1 MKTIKKVISVLLAAA
16 MLFSC
21 AFCALAVSGNYS
33 KEAAASARE
42 IAKQMEA
49 EGVVLLKNDRN
60 TLPLT
65 DKKVNVFGMGS
76 VNFAIG
82 GGGSGS
88 VVSDEA
94 IDFYTALQNAGIEYN
109 EELLKMYME
118 WGTQH
123 SVQETGQGLVDM
135 LIQMLNGS
143 IAEEL
148 PASQI
153 ASSVLENA
161 KSFSDTAIFVITR
174 TGAEMSDVSVE
185 DIKISDT
192 ERELIS
198 TLNDNFNKVIVIFNT
213 CNILQTDFLN
223 DYENVTAAMLVWTTG
238 EVGADSVGKILTGE
252 ICPSGKLTDTIAYDI
267 KDYPTTVNFG
277 NFQYSDQLF
286 RYFVNYEEG
295 IYVGYRYFETFAP
308 DRVMYPFG
316 YGLSYTDFEWDVGE
330 YKVENGKISV
340 DVTVTNIGSVAG
352 KDVVEVYFSAPYY
365 PGGIEKSAIELAGYA
380 KTDTLAPGESA
391 AVNVSFKI
399 DDMAS
404 YDYKGAQAWVLEK
417 GDYVIKV
424 GHDIKTFEEETY
436 TYSLDET
443 KVMKNDD
450 TTGTEIKNLFPYA
463 DGGLDYFSR
472 SEPLKPTAAP
482 TDYTAPD
489 SVKNCDTRPEAT
501 AEGTVPKTGVVYGDG
516 NIMLADVNADPTL
529 WDKFLDQFTVDE
541 MIDMICESGY
551 KTLGLERLG
560 VPETVDNDGPAMVKG
575 SGGLLY
581 KDSGVAYPAAVCL
594 ASSWNDKLAEAYGD
608 SIGRECN
615 GIGTNIWYA
624 PACNLHRNPMGGRNF
639 EYYSEDPLLSGKM
652 ASAVTKGVQSHD
664 VVVTVKHFVCN
675 DQETNRQTRGLFTWV
690 NEQAMRELYCEPFEI
705 AVKEGGAKGIMSAYN
720 RLGDKWCSGCP
731 ELLID
736 LLRNEWGFDGFVVS
750 DAYINVTG
758 ANYMDPVLAVYA
770 RNDACLT
777 SLWYFAEKLQM
788 TTNMKQT
795 YEKDPIGFGNALRL
809 CTYDLCRVKM
819 ETKAFDPTAVT
830 GNKGL
835 VISDPGEDNSPSD
848 TPENPDSSETQ
859 NEAAVDKNVSESS
872 SSASVN
878 KIKNPT
884 TGAKTAS
891 VIGAVCAAVA
901 AAAVIPAAYK
911 YSKKKKEN

>member
-1 MKTIKKVISVLLAAA
+1 MKMTKRIVSILLALVMVLSCTLCVMAA
-16 MLFSC
+16 
-21 AFCALAVSGNYS
+21 SGNYS
-33 KEAAASARE
+33 KEAAEAARK

-76 VNFAIG
+76 VAFAIG

-88 VVSDEA
+88 VVTDEA
-94 IDFYTALQNAGIEYN
+94 IDFYTALSNAGIEYN
-109 EELLKMYME
+109 EDLLKMYLE
-118 WGTQH
+118 WSTKH
-123 SVQETGQGLVDM
+123 SIKETGQGLVDM
-135 LIQMLNGS
+135 LVQMINGS
-143 IAEEL
+143 ISEEL
-148 PASQI
+148 PASELNNSILQ
-153 ASSVLENA
+153 NA
-161 KSFSDTAIFVITR
+161 KKFSDTAIFVITR

-192 ERELIS
+192 EKEIIEKL
-198 TLNDNFNKVIVIFNT
+198 DQNFNKVIVIFNT
-213 CNILQTDFLN
+213 CNILETNWLN
-223 DYENVTAAMLVWTTG
+223 DYDNVTAAMLVWTTG
-238 EVGADSVGKILTGE
+238 EVGADSIGKILTGE
-252 ICPSGKLTDTIAYDI
+252 INPSGKLTDTIAYNI
-267 KDYPTTVNFG
+267 EDYPTTANFG
-277 NFQYSDQLF
+277 NFQYSDELF

-295 IYVGYRYFETFAP
+295 IYVGYRYFETFEP
-308 DRVMYPFG
+308 DKVMYPFG
-316 YGLSYTDFEWDVGE
+316 YGLSYTTFDWDVTE
-330 YKVENGKISV
+330 YKADANKISV
-340 DVTVTNIGSVAG
+340 TVKVTNTGNFAG
-352 KDVVEVYFSAPYY
+352 KDVVQVYFSAPYTK
-365 PGGIEKSAIELAGYA
+365 GGIEKSVIELAGYA
-380 KTDTLAPGESA
+380 KTDTIAPGSSYT
-391 AVNVSFKI
+391 VNVSF
-399 DDMAS
+399 DVADMAS

-417 GDYVIKV
+417 GDYTIKV
-424 GHDIKTFEEETY
+424 GHDVKTFEKTY
-436 TYSLDET
+436 KYNVPET

-450 TTGTEIKNLFPYA
+450 ATGTEIKNLFPYA
-463 DGGLDYFSR
+463 DGNLNYLSR
-472 SEPLKPTAAP
+472 SELSNRTSVPVN
-482 TDYTAPD
+482 YTAPE
-489 SVKNCDTRPEAT
+489 SVKNCDTRPEPLT
-501 AEGTVPKTGVVYGDG
+501 EGTVPKTGVVYEDGD
-516 NIMLADVNADPTL
+516 IMLADVYADSTL
-529 WDKFLDQFTVDE
+529 WDKFLDQFTVSE

-560 VPETVDNDGPAMVKG
+560 VPETVDNDGPATIKG
-575 SGGLLY
+575 KGGLLY
-581 KDSGVAYPAAVCL
+581 EDSGVAYPAAVCL
-594 ASSWNDKLAEAYGD
+594 ACSWNDELAEAYGD
-608 SIGRECN
+608 SIGREAN

-624 PACNLHRNPMGGRNF
+624 PACNLHRSPMGGRNF
-639 EYYSEDPLLSGKM
+639 EYYSEDPLLSGKIT
-652 ASAVTKGVQSHD
+652 AAVVKGVQSHD

-788 TTNMKQT
+788 TTNMKNT

-835 VISDPGEDNSPSD
+835 AIKDPGETPD
-848 TPENPDSSETQ
+848 TGNTDKPQNGDAAKPNTDGSST
-859 NEAAVDKNVSESS
+859 VDKIDN
-872 SSASVN
+872 N
-878 KIKNPT
+878 KM
-884 TGAKTAS
+884 GAKTFS
-891 VIGAVCAAVA
+891 ILG
-901 AAAVIPAAYK
+901 AAAVTATAAVIAPVAYK
-911 YSKKKKEN
+911 KSKRKKEDK

>member
-1 MKTIKKVISVLLAAA
+1 MFKFKRIISVLLVLV

-21 AFCALAVSGNYS
+21 TVCAAAVSGNYS
-33 KEAAASARE
+33 KEAAESARK

-65 DKKVNVFGMGS
+65 EKKVNVFGMGS

-88 VVSDEA
+88 VVSDGA
-94 IDFYTALQNAGIEYN
+94 VDFYTALGNAGIEFN

-123 SVQETGQGLVDM
+123 SIAETGQGLVDM
-135 LIQMLNGS
+135 LLQMINGS

-148 PASQI
+148 PASEI
-153 ASSVLENA
+153 GRSVLENA
-161 KSFSDTAIFVITR
+161 KKFSDTAIFVITR

-198 TLNDNFNKVIVIFNT
+198 TLNDNFDKVILIFNT
-213 CNILQTDFLN
+213 CNILQMDFLE

-267 KDYPTTVNFG
+267 TDYPTTVNFG

-316 YGLSYTDFEWDVGE
+316 YGLSYTDFDWDIGD

-340 DVTVTNIGSVAG
+340 DVTVTNTGGVAG

-365 PGGIEKSAIELAGYA
+365 QGGIEKSAIELAGYA
-380 KTDTLAPGESA
+380 KTDTIAPGESCT
-391 AVNVSFKI
+391 VNVSFKI

-417 GDYVIKV
+417 GDYIIRV
-424 GHDIKTFEEETY
+424 GHDVKTFEDKTY
-436 TYSLDET
+436 TYNLAQT
-443 KVMKNDD
+443 KVIKNDD
-450 TTGTEIKNLFPYA
+450 VTGTEIKNLFPYA
-463 DGGLDYFSR
+463 EGDLNYLSR
-472 SEPLKPTAAP
+472 SDASGTTSAP
-482 TDYTAPD
+482 QNYNAPD

-501 AEGTVPKTGVVYGDG
+501 AQGTVPKTGVVYGDG

-594 ASSWNDKLAEAYGD
+594 ASSWNDSLARAYGD

-652 ASAVTKGVQSHD
+652 ASAVTKGVQSHK

-777 SLWYFAEKLQM
+777 SLWYFAEKIQM

-819 ETKAFDPTAVT
+819 ATRAFDPTAVT

-835 VISDPGEDNSPSD
+835 VVSNPGNAPGGNS
-848 TPENPDSSETQ
+848 ENTENQTDKNNTETTTQGNSSEKLNNPSTGSK
-859 NEAAVDKNVSESS
+859 AVP
-872 SSASVN
+872 
-878 KIKNPT
+878 I
-884 TGAKTAS
+884 
-891 VIGAVCAAVA
+891 IGAVCAVIT

-911 YSKKKKEN
+911 FSKKKKED